1 VLSLSFFS
9 LSICHKVPLEIP
21 HRFVIITTST
31 ARAAKDRTK
40 KAARHLELYP
50 HHERQQ
56 QYIKNTLLVTRSLFH
71 GVTLRALRLENL
83 LTGFFVPLGRLRK
96 GRHRHVL
103 PATAAPDAD
112 LPVILSLPSSPQN
125 HQRRK
130 EEKKKKCN
138 NQNGTKKKRE
148 RKKIDQTLR
157 LSRSLSQN
165 NTSCASDR
173 CDRENVF

>member
-1 VLSLSFFS
+1 VLSLSIFS
-9 LSICHKVPLEIP
+9 LPICHKVPLEIR

-31 ARAAKDRTK
+31 AQAAKDRTK
-40 KAARHLELYP
+40 KAARRLELYP

-56 QYIKNTLLVTRSLFH
+56 QYIINTLLVTRSLFH

-112 LPVILSLPSSPQN
+112 LPVILSLPLPPRKTTKEERKEKKKVQQSN
-125 HQRRK
+125 RNK
-130 EEKKKKCN
+130 EEK
-138 NQNGTKKKRE
+138 RE
-148 RKKIDQTLR
+148 REREREREDQ
-157 LSRSLSQN
+157 S
-165 NTSCASDR
+165 NTEA
-173 CDRENVF
+173 FA

>member
-21 HRFVIITTST
+21 QRLVIITTST

-130 EEKKKKCN
+130 EEKKRSATIKPA
-138 NQNGTKKKRE
+138 QRRRDRE
-148 RKKIDQTLR
+148 R
-157 LSRSLSQN
+157 RSIKH
-165 NTSCASDR
+165 
-173 CDRENVF
+173 